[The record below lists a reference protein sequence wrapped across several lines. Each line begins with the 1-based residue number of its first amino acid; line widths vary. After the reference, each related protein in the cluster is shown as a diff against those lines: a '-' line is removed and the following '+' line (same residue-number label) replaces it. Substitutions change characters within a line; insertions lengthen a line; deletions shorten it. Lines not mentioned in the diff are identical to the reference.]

1 VPTGQDDNGPVGDG
15 ERGPTFRQ
23 RLSLLFLK
31 APPPGSEPAPVA
43 PPPTVEELEDANRF
57 ADDKERMIG
66 LLAAPVAALI
76 GILIVG
82 ADIHN
87 DPAATFANGTVNAAH
102 VSHSLYSELLIVLL
116 ILALG
121 MLAAAWF
128 RKRLL
133 LGVALALYGLTV
145 FNLKYWG
152 FGLPFVLF
160 GAWLMVRAYRAQ
172 KALKLAT
179 GETPRQGASGGADKS
194 SAPRPSKRY
203 TPPTAKP
210 KRPANPE
217 DEQKAG

>member
-1 VPTGQDDNGPVGDG
+1 VSAGPDDDGPVGDG
-15 ERGPTFRQ
+15 VRGPTLRE
-23 RLSLLFLK
+23 RLSNLFLK

-43 PPPTVEELEDANRF
+43 PPPTVEELEDANRY
-57 ADDKERMIG
+57 ADDKERLIG

-82 ADIHN
+82 ADISN
-87 DPAATFANGTVNAAH
+87 DPAATFANGTANAAH

-116 ILALG
+116 VLAVA

-128 RKRLL
+128 RKRLY
-133 LGVALALYGLTV
+133 LGVVLALYGLTV

-152 FGLPFVLF
+152 FGLPFLLF
-160 GAWLMVRAYRAQ
+160 GAWLLVRAYRAQ

-179 GETPRQGASGGADKS
+179 GDTGRQPSSDSGRGS
-194 SAPRPSKRY
+194 SAPRRSKRY

-210 KRPANPE
+210 KRPAKPE